1 VDFLAD
7 REKPRDFGQM
17 EKARGREPGS
27 LVNGRSRALAERAET
42 IAFGLTEGTASRR
55 IAAMRAA
62 GMALPPCLYLS
73 FAVALA
79 LGAVPAIWT
88 TAAEG
93 TEPEVGEAG
102 AGEPAAPTIYKWID
116 EHGIAHYTTDFE
128 RIPEGLRKRSGPL
141 GPPNAAL
148 TRTPVEAGAPARRVP
163 SVAGA
168 DDGER
173 WVVQD
178 RSFDRPGDTWDEGDP
193 YGHTPD
199 PERSGEDVFAGD
211 SGRQEQRRQLED
223 LDQRIASVRTDI
235 AANEE
240 ALKALISIPVAE
252 GGGSLAMVDDPHF
265 REIADRLPELLAD
278 LRALEDER
286 AQLEAP

>member
-1 VDFLAD
+1 MDSLAH

-17 EKARGREPGS
+17 EKAGSEEPGAP
-27 LVNGRSRALAERAET
+27 VNGRTRALAERAET
-42 IAFGLTEGTASRR
+42 IAFGLTERTASRR

-62 GMALPPCLYLS
+62 GMALPLCLCL
-73 FAVALA
+73 AVALS
-79 LGAVPAIWT
+79 AVPAIWT

-93 TEPEVGEAG
+93 SEPEEGEAG
-102 AGEPAAPTIYKWID
+102 AGESATPTIYKWID

-128 RIPEGLRKRSGPL
+128 RIPEGLRKRAGPL

-163 SVAGA
+163 SAVGA

-173 WVVQD
+173 WAVRD
-178 RSFDRPGDTWDEGDP
+178 RSFDRPRDTWDEGDP
-193 YGHTPD
+193 YGNTL
-199 PERSGEDVFAGD
+199 PEPGANDAFASD
-211 SGRQEQRRQLED
+211 SGQQEQRRQLED
-223 LDQRIASVRTDI
+223 LDQRIASLRTDI

-240 ALKALISIPVAE
+240 ALKALISVPVAE
-252 GGGSLAMVDDPHF
+252 GGGSLAMADDPHF
-265 REIADRLPELLAD
+265 REIADRLPKLLGD
-278 LRALEDER
+278 LSALEDER